1 MKFNWGTGI
10 FIFYSLFVVM
20 LVFIVWKSTQ
30 YDHSLVVE
38 DYYAKDLAYQSRY
51 DQIQNSIRLD
61 EKLKI
66 EYLSGSNQVQIS
78 FPDSIGNEFS
88 GNILFYRAD
97 NKSKDK
103 LLAIQADIEND
114 MMVDVSKY
122 DRGRWKVQ
130 IDWAVEGVEYFDEST
145 IYLR

>member
-51 DQIQNSIRLD
+51 DQIQNSIDLE

-66 EYLSGSNQVQIS
+66 EYHSGSNQVQIS
-78 FPDSIGNEFS
+78 FPDRIGHEFS

-103 LLAIQADIEND
+103 LLAIQADAEND
-114 MMVDVSKY
+114 MLVDVSEY

-130 IDWAVEGVEYFDEST
+130 IDWTAEGVEYFDESI